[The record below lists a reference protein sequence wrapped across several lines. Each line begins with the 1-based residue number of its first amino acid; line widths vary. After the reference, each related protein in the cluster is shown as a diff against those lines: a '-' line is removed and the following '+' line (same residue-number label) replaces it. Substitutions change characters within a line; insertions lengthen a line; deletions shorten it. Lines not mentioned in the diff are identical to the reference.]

1 MQYFAL
7 DVVGELALGEPLGF
21 LANDRDMYR
30 YLEMNDAFFPV
41 LSVLLTVPWVDR
53 WMRVWPFSLALPGVG
68 DGVGF
73 GVLMGYVFISFFS
86 FFFLFLLLSL
96 FAGRS
101 LADIRVRC
109 AGMVYL
115 E

>member
-7 DVVGELALGEPLGF
+7 DVVGELALGEALGF

-53 WMRVWPFSLALPGVG
+53 WMRVWPFSLALPRVG
-68 DGVGF
+68 DEVGF
-73 GVLMGYVFISFFS
+73 GVLMGYVFFFLSFLFFS
-86 FFFLFLLLSL
+86 FLLLSA

-101 LADIRVRC
+101 PADIIRVRWDGVC
-109 AGMVYL
+109 
-115 E
+115 